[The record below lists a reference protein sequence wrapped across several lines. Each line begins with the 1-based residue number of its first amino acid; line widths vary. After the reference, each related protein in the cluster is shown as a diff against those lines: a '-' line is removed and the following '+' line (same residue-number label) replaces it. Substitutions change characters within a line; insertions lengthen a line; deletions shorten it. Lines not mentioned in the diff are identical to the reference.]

1 MLSTRLTSELVQFVP
16 EVDSWEEAIKVAAEP
31 LLKKGAI
38 EDKYIEA
45 MIHNVKEFGP
55 YIVLM
60 PKVAMPHARPEDGVK
75 QLGISLMVTEKSVSF
90 NEEKTANI
98 FFVLAADDATNHLVL
113 LQEIT
118 EFLSDQEKV
127 DALSVAKNYKDV
139 LKLLGGDLS

>member
-1 MLSTRLTSELVQFVP
+1 MLSTRLTSELVQFIP

-45 MIHNVKEFGP
+45 MIHNVNEFGP

-75 QLGISLMVTEKSVSF
+75 QLGISLMVTEKSVLF

-98 FFVLAADDATNHLVL
+98 FFVLAANDANNHLVL

-127 DALSVAKNYKDV
+127 DALSVAKNYEDV
-139 LKLLGGDLS
+139 LKLLGGDLL